1 MSKQIST
8 QTSNEVTV
16 NTLTGEAY
24 ISQRKLA
31 EKLSVPKSTVYN
43 WLNSFVRNFEGA
55 VKPHTKQGL
64 NSEIVAEAVQYFA
77 LDYSTPTQEAKELL
91 RQINKAGAKAWLY
104 HEAGYVVSASP
115 IKHVA
120 LPEDYVSALRAL
132 ADKEEQRILLLT
144 ENTEKH
150 IETDSSDTHFTV
162 RRVRGLN
169 QGMKLDGKL
178 LVKRSEELEV
188 LIKQVFDLYE
198 QQVNS
203 YHRDIWLDV
212 YPDVI
217 LP

>member
-8 QTSNEVTV
+8 TPPSNEVTV
-16 NTLTGEAY
+16 NTLSGMATITRAG
-24 ISQRKLA
+24 LA
-31 EKLSVPKSTVYN
+31 RRLNVHRNTLKNYLYGRGKTQGNQPLDEDSVLDTV
-43 WLNSFVRNFEGA
+43 A
-55 VKPHTKQGL
+55 
-64 NSEIVAEAVQYFA
+64 YFA
-77 LDYSTPTQEAKELL
+77 HNSQTPTQEAKDLL
-91 RQINKAGAKAWLY
+91 VQISKAGTKAWLY

-115 IKHVA
+115 VKHVA

-132 ADKEEQRILLLT
+132 ADKEEQRILLLE

>member
-1 MSKQIST
+1 MQKQIST
-8 QTSNEVTV
+8 TQPSNEVTV
-16 NTLTGEAY
+16 NTLTGIATITRAGLARRLHVNVDTLKY
-24 ISQRKLA
+24 YLRQRGKTQGNQPLD
-31 EKLSVPKSTVYN
+31 EDSVLDAT
-43 WLNSFVRNFEGA
+43 A
-55 VKPHTKQGL
+55 
-64 NSEIVAEAVQYFA
+64 YFA
-77 LDYSTPTQEAKELL
+77 HNSQTPTQEAKELL
-91 RQINKAGAKAWLY
+91 VQISKAGTKAWLY

-115 IKHVA
+115 VKHVA

-132 ADKEEQRILLLT
+132 ADKEEQRVLLLE

-150 IETDSSDTHFTV
+150 IETDSSETHYTV

-188 LIKQVFDLYE
+188 IVKQVFDLYE

-203 YHRDIWLDV
+203 YHKDIWLDV
-212 YPDVI
+212 YPDII

>member
-1 MSKQIST
+1 MQQSQI
-8 QTSNEVTV
+8 QTTTATNEVTV
-16 NTLTGEAY
+16 NLATGEAF
-24 ISQRKLA
+24 ISQTKAAAELGIARSSLQKWLA
-31 EKLSVPKSTVYN
+31 KEQ
-43 WLNSFVRNFEGA
+43 
-55 VKPHTKQGL
+55 VKYDVKQGL
-64 NSEIVAEAVQYFA
+64 SSEILALAAGYYA
-77 LDYSTPTQEAKELL
+77 LDSAAATPEAKELL
-91 RQINKAGAKAWLY
+91 RKISQAGAKAWLY

-115 IKHVA
+115 VKHVA

-132 ADKEEQRILLLT
+132 ADKEEQRVLLLE

-169 QGMKLDGKL
+169 QEMKLDGKL
-178 LVKRSEELEV
+178 LVKRSEELKV
-188 LIKQVFDLYE
+188 IVKQVFDLYE